1 MRILIIGGTRF
12 IGPPLVHLLHDLGHT
27 IWLFHRHPPQVAL
40 PEGVQHLYGERAR
53 LPDYADSF
61 RTILPDVVI
70 DMIPLSEQDARTV
83 VATFRGLA
91 GRLVSLSSQDVYRAY
106 GRVQGT
112 EPGRPDPLPLTEDSP
127 LRQRLYPYRA
137 ETPRASDDPR
147 RVLDDYEKI
156 LVERVTL
163 GAPDLPGT
171 VLRLPMIYG
180 PGDYQHRLYEY
191 LKRMDDGRP
200 AILVSEQLARWRWTR
215 DYVGNTAA
223 AIALA
228 ATDPRAAGR
237 VYNIGERTA
246 LTTADWIRAIGQAAG
261 WDGLVVAAPDYQLP
275 LEMQSHAGLDQELY
289 VDTTRIRSELGF
301 IAHYT
306 REEGLRHTV
315 AWERANPPPAPDPRQ
330 FDYAAE
336 DAILARL
343 L

>member
-12 IGPPLVHLLHDLGHT
+12 IGPPLVRLLHDSGHT

-40 PEGVQHLYGERAR
+40 PQGVQHLYGERAR
-53 LPDYADSF
+53 LPDYAGDF
-61 RTILPDVVI
+61 RAILPDVVI
-70 DMIPLSEQDARTV
+70 DTIPLSERDARTV
-83 VATFRGLA
+83 ATSLKGLA
-91 GRLVSLSSQDVYRAY
+91 GRLVSISSQDVYRAY
-106 GRVQGT
+106 GRVNGS

-127 LRQRLYPYRA
+127 LRQRLYPYRT

-147 RVLDDYEKI
+147 HVLDDYEKI
-156 LVERVTL
+156 LVEQVTL
-163 GAPDLPGT
+163 GTPDLPGT
-171 VLRLPMIYG
+171 VLRLPMVFG
-180 PGDYQHRLYEY
+180 PGDYQHRLHEY

-200 AILVSEQLARWRWTR
+200 AILLSEQLARWRWTR
-215 DYVGNTAA
+215 DYVDNTAA

-237 VYNIGERTA
+237 VYNVGERTA
-246 LTTADWIRAIGQAAG
+246 LTTADWIRAVGQAAG

-275 LEMQSHAGLDQELY
+275 LEMQSHAGLDQELF
-289 VDTTRIRSELGF
+289 VDTMRIRNELGF
-301 IAHYT
+301 IARYT
-306 REEGLRHTV
+306 REEGLRQTV
-315 AWERANPPPAPDPRQ
+315 AWERANPPPTVDPHQ